1 MRFLKML
8 SLTFILLPGL
18 FAQAPPAG
26 DEYWP
31 KEIDTDD
38 LHLVLYQPQVDS
50 WKGNRIEAR
59 SAVIVTLKGHPT
71 QIFGTVS
78 ISARTEV
85 DKETRLVSLE
95 DINVKEANFP
105 SASSLQGNLRKAVRE
120 SVSSWPH
127 TVSLD
132 RLLADL
138 SITQTETKAETV
150 RLKNEPPRIIFS
162 KEPAVLILIEGDPVY
177 RAVEGTPYTRVVNTP
192 ALLLF
197 NSAAETFYLDGGS
210 GWMTASSLT
219 GPWTAAANPP
229 PDLAEIKRQL
239 TKEEEKEPSAVT
251 TAPPGNPPV
260 VYVSLVPAELLVTQG
275 DPAYAP
281 IAETSLLYATNSDD
295 DIFVHTQSQKY
306 YTLLAGRWFRA
317 KSLEGPWEWV
327 AGEQLPGDFTK
338 IPPDSP
344 KGHVLAS
351 IPGTEEAR
359 EAVIANQI
367 PQTATVRR
375 SEAKLDVKYDGPPQF
390 QPIEGTGMEYAINT
404 SAEVIHAAGRYYAVQ
419 HGVWFV
425 ADSALGPW
433 AVADMIPAEIYTI
446 PPSCPLYHVRYV
458 YVYGATPEVCVCW
471 LYARLHGGLCLRW
484 RGGVRHRLVV
494 SGMVRRLSTV
504 LLFWLA
510 VDLGIRIPIQLLGRR
525 LVLAAGGH
533 YWWYHNT
540 PVSHRIFSEHWNM
553 QRRHSQPGM
562 DSWQRERLQSLGR
575 ERRRGAQFRS
585 SPEGSHRR
593 AVAHVRTYTGGG
605 MGTFISI
612 APMAGISRIS
622 PGSGKKHL
630 RIQDLSSSA
639 NPAH

>member
-197 NSAAETFYLDGGS
+197 NSAAGTFYLDGGS

-219 GPWTAAANPP
+219 GPWTSAANSPP
-229 PDLAEIKRQL
+229 ILRKL
-239 TKEEEKEPSAVT
+239 S
-251 TAPPGNPPV
+251 GN
-260 VYVSLVPAELLVTQG
+260 
-275 DPAYAP
+275 
-281 IAETSLLYATNSDD
+281 
-295 DIFVHTQSQKY
+295 
-306 YTLLAGRWFRA
+306 
-317 KSLEGPWEWV
+317 
-327 AGEQLPGDFTK
+327 
-338 IPPDSP
+338 
-344 KGHVLAS
+344 
-351 IPGTEEAR
+351 
-359 EAVIANQI
+359 
-367 PQTATVRR
+367 
-375 SEAKLDVKYDGPPQF
+375 
-390 QPIEGTGMEYAINT
+390 
-404 SAEVIHAAGRYYAVQ
+404 
-419 HGVWFV
+419 
-425 ADSALGPW
+425 
-433 AVADMIPAEIYTI
+433 
-446 PPSCPLYHVRYV
+446 
-458 YVYGATPEVCVCW
+458 
-471 LYARLHGGLCLRW
+471 
-484 RGGVRHRLVV
+484 
-494 SGMVRRLSTV
+494 
-504 LLFWLA
+504 
-510 VDLGIRIPIQLLGRR
+510 
-525 LVLAAGGH
+525 
-533 YWWYHNT
+533 
-540 PVSHRIFSEHWNM
+540 
-553 QRRHSQPGM
+553 
-562 DSWQRERLQSLGR
+562 
-575 ERRRGAQFRS
+575 
-585 SPEGSHRR
+585 
-593 AVAHVRTYTGGG
+593 
-605 MGTFISI
+605 
-612 APMAGISRIS
+612 
-622 PGSGKKHL
+622 
-630 RIQDLSSSA
+630 
-639 NPAH
+639 